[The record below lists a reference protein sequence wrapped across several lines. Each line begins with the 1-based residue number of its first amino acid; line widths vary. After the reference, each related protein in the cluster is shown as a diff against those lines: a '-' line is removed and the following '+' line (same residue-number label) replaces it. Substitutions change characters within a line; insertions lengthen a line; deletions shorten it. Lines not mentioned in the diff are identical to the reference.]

1 MVDGIPHTLSIQYP
15 ASLLV
20 DDLSLLVH
28 YLVVLQKV
36 LPDSV
41 VVELDL
47 LLRLFDGSGKHLVLN
62 LLPIRNAQSIE
73 DGHQFL
79 RSEQA
84 KQIIL
89 QRQVKTGFSRIPLTS
104 GTSTE
109 LIVDPPGLMPL
120 GADDLQASGL
130 PRFIVQLNIG
140 TTSRHVGSDRHRS
153 MLSGLRNNLSLQLME
168 LRV

>member
-1 MVDGIPHTLSIQYP
+1 MI
-15 ASLLV
+15 SL
-20 DDLSLLVH
+20 LLVH

-130 PRFIVQLNIG
+130 LALSSSLISVPRPAMLVAIVTAPCCPASETI
-140 TTSRHVGSDRHRS
+140 
-153 MLSGLRNNLSLQLME
+153 
-168 LRV
+168 

>member
-62 LLPIRNAQSIE
+62 LLAVLNTKRIE
-73 DGHQFL
+73 H
-79 RSEQA
+79 A
-84 KQIIL
+84 H
-89 QRQVKTGFSRIPLTS
+89 
-104 GTSTE
+104 
-109 LIVDPPGLMPL
+109 
-120 GADDLQASGL
+120 DL
-130 PRFIVQLNIG
+130 F
-140 TTSRHVGSDRHRS
+140 
-153 MLSGLRNNLSLQLME
+153 
-168 LRV
+168 